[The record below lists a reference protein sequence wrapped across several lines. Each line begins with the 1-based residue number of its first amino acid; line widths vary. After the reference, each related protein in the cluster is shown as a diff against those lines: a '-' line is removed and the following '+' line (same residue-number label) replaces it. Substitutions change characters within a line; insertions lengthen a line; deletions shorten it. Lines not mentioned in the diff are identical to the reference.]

1 VAPVDTL
8 GRFCSDARVKF
19 LLPIALFAAFAL
31 SACNTLENRRSSYTT
46 QKVHG
51 PYTRQLEEG
60 TWGNPKTVDEQ
71 YAETKTV
78 ARRPKLIEQKPV
90 KSTGGAAPA
99 AGTDTVL
106 PQY

>member
-1 VAPVDTL
+1 M
-8 GRFCSDARVKF
+8 KF
-19 LLPIALFAAFAL
+19 FLPIALFAAFAF
-31 SACNTLENRRSSYTT
+31 SACNTLENRRSFYST

-90 KSTGGAAPA
+90 KSAGEAAPA
-99 AGTDTVL
+99 AGVDAAL
-106 PQY
+106 PR